1 MVFLVGVDGD
11 EEELSLVLLGDL
23 GSGLLG
29 GGESVGLVA
38 GNKQGERSHSIQA
51 STARNRS

>member
-1 MVFLVGVDGD
+1 MVFLIGVDGD

-23 GSGLLG
+23 GCGLLG

-38 GNKQGERSHSIQA
+38 GSKQGKRSHSIQT